1 MNKLSHQDKLHIIQ
15 IQIERMDRLNKIAI
29 TIPVERIHEFN
40 DVFEAMRENGETD
53 NDIDKH
59 FEI

>member
-1 MNKLSHQDKLHIIQ
+1 
-15 IQIERMDRLNKIAI
+15 MDRLNKIAI
-29 TIPVERIHEFN
+29 TIPAERIHEFN

-53 NDIDKH
+53 KDIDKH